1 MGLFGKEHKKVA
13 AEFVLETASDY
24 HVAFGT
30 TPAFYNEDRE
40 QIEPLPAAKYGLPV
54 EFLPEDQIGH

>member
-13 AEFVLETASDY
+13 AEFVLKTASDY

-30 TPAFYNEDRE
+30 APAFYNEGRG

-54 EFLPEDQIGH
+54 EFCMKVE

>member
-1 MGLFGKEHKKVA
+1 MGLFGKEHKKLA

-30 TPAFYNEDRE
+30 TPAFYNEDRG
-40 QIEPLPAAKYGLPV
+40 QIELLPAAKYGLLV
-54 EFLPEDQIGH
+54 EFCVRIE